1 MTEPHVMTR
10 EDFIAAH
17 RAECRRYFEILAAV
31 AKQWNGPRSSADGF
45 HDEVARYAAEVQRQ
59 EGPTLLDRM
68 RAGAL
73 VVTGFVDT
81 RDSYS
86 RKGIR

>member
-1 MTEPHVMTR
+1 VIEPQVMTR
-10 EDFIAAH
+10 EAFIEAH

-31 AKQWNGPRSSADGF
+31 AKQWNGPRCSSDGNR
-45 HDEVARYAAEVQRQ
+45 DEVARYAAEVQRQ
-59 EGPTLLDRM
+59 DGPTLLDRM

-73 VVTGFVDT
+73 VVRGFVDT

-86 RKGIR
+86 RKGI